1 MEIKIKLNQISPF
14 NFNFYIFNK
23 KILFYNLFK
32 GSCFKSYCDYYK

>member
-32 GSCFKSYCDYYK
+32 GTYLGNYYK

>member
-32 GSCFKSYCDYYK
+32 GSCFKSYCDYYR